1 MAVTREYII
10 SYDIGTTSVKAILV
24 DREGTLV
31 TSAIDTYPLKYIR
44 SGWVEQDPED
54 WWQAMRTVTARL
66 LQTCDCSNNS
76 ITAMSICAQMCGTI
90 PVDQSGK
97 PLTNCLT
104 WLDTRS
110 AEVAGKITGGLFRI
124 LGYGF
129 PVLEW
134 LWHTNGAPSLSGRDS
149 TSKIIWLRENM
160 PGIWE
165 RTEKILDVRDWLVYR
180 CCRRFITT
188 PDVAH
193 LSWLMES
200 GKTVKSWSGVLLD
213 RLQLDSSLFPE
224 IVQCNETIGLLHKE
238 AAADLGLCSD
248 IPIVAGAGDV
258 TASSLGAGSIK
269 DRELH
274 LHLGSAAWLCAHVS
288 RQILDPVNA
297 LGTLSS
303 AIPDRYLLV
312 AGQQTGTGVLD
323 RFIANYPQ
331 LESLQDNL
339 ESINTCASRSPPGA
353 RNLQFMPWLMGE
365 CVPRPVAGN
374 HAGFFGLEAHHTCDD
389 MTRAILEGIALNIK
403 WAHTKVIKYVHHG
416 NLRTMGG
423 GANSPVWCQILAD
436 VLGQPVIRL
445 QHPRFACAAGAA
457 MLATTAI
464 GWQESLES
472 AAERVKIAEI
482 IDPIDGNMAYYKEA
496 FEQFLER
503 YRDIRGATTPTDNN
517 IFREIGHQSGLKQPD
532 NSLSI

>member
-1 MAVTREYII
+1 
-10 SYDIGTTSVKAILV
+10 
-24 DREGTLV
+24 
-31 TSAIDTYPLKYIR
+31 
-44 SGWVEQDPED
+44 
-54 WWQAMRTVTARL
+54 
-66 LQTCDCSNNS
+66 
-76 ITAMSICAQMCGTI
+76 
-90 PVDQSGK
+90 
-97 PLTNCLT
+97 
-104 WLDTRS
+104 
-110 AEVAGKITGGLFRI
+110 
-124 LGYGF
+124 
-129 PVLEW
+129 
-134 LWHTNGAPSLSGRDS
+134 
-149 TSKIIWLRENM
+149 
-160 PGIWE
+160 
-165 RTEKILDVRDWLVYR
+165 
-180 CCRRFITT
+180 
-188 PDVAH
+188 
-193 LSWLMES
+193 
-200 GKTVKSWSGVLLD
+200 
-213 RLQLDSSLFPE
+213 
-224 IVQCNETIGLLHKE
+224 
-238 AAADLGLCSD
+238 
-248 IPIVAGAGDV
+248 
-258 TASSLGAGSIK
+258 
-269 DRELH
+269 
-274 LHLGSAAWLCAHVS
+274 
-288 RQILDPVNA
+288 
-297 LGTLSS
+297 
-303 AIPDRYLLV
+303 
-312 AGQQTGTGVLD
+312 
-323 RFIANYPQ
+323 
-331 LESLQDNL
+331 
-339 ESINTCASRSPPGA
+339 
-353 RNLQFMPWLMGE
+353 MPWLMGE